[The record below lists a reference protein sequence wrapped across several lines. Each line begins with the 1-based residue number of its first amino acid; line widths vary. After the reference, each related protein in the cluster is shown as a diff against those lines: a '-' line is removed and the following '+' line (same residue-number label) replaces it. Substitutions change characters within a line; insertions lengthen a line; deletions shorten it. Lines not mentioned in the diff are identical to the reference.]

1 MCHNRYFLLLI
12 LLIFSSFSTLSAPKV
27 KQGKLIKT
35 STLFAQASKQSKAV
49 MQLKIDESVVIHK
62 RQRAW
67 YQITTQEKPPHSGWV
82 NMLNIRFVGVSKR
95 QGELGVAAL
104 LSSISNDTRA
114 TSSTGIR
121 GFDEKDLANAKAN
134 MQQVA
139 LLDTYVVTQDSAIK
153 FAKQGG
159 LATKKMSNEQVKK

>member
-1 MCHNRYFLLLI
+1 MHTNHYFLLLI
-12 LLIFSSFSTLSAPKV
+12 LLIFSSFLTLAAPDV
-27 KQGKLIKT
+27 KHGKLVKA
-35 STLFAQASKQSKAV
+35 STLFSQASKQSKALT
-49 MQLKIDESVVIHK
+49 QLNADDAVAIYQRK
-62 RQRAW
+62 RVW